1 MIMQQYIKLE
11 VLLVVQND
19 NETKKHVYITI
30 TYFELSILIILIIL
44 LILSVLNA
52 EGIIDLF

>member
-1 MIMQQYIKLE
+1 MMKI
-11 VLLVVQND
+11 
-19 NETKKHVYITI
+19 KKHVYIVI